1 MVLLV
6 KSVLWFLDYSYE
18 SLLVKV
24 VKSGQKVEKPEI
36 TFKEKGG
43 ITTVEAKSEGLKVEV
58 GKTELGAYV
67 SIPKENLDLMPR
79 RRFNQ

>member
-1 MVLLV
+1 MFPKEFDWAGV
-6 KSVLWFLDYSYE
+6 
-18 SLLVKV
+18 LVKV
-24 VKSGQKVEKPEI
+24 VKSGQKVAKPEI